1 MSHPNSSGFLGAIVA
16 GRDSSATLN
25 RAFWLLGGNGRKLN
39 REMYNLVS
47 HPSELAGDGQ
57 RWVLALGTF
66 DGMHRGHQAVLRE
79 LLSMARELS
88 ARPAVMFF
96 DPLPRQ
102 VLRPAAPP
110 KLLTSLAEKVHR
122 MHDAG
127 VDALVRVT
135 FDLPLAGLSP
145 AGFLQKYFF
154 EVPGFQ
160 LAGLCCG
167 EEWRFGAR
175 NSGDAALLKELV
187 APYGIQVRT
196 VPPVMFG
203 SEKVSSSRIREA
215 VAEGELAL
223 AEQMLGRPY
232 VIEGVVEHGAGI
244 ASSELHTPTANLTD
258 ESLQLPP
265 YGVYAAYT
273 DLGDGEKLPG
283 IVYIGDAP
291 TIRGV
296 HNGHPVVELH
306 LFDFQENIYSKGIRV
321 TPVEFLRESRV
332 FPSREALQ
340 AQIQQDLT
348 VARQAFTRLHASVKQ
363 EG

>member
-1 MSHPNSSGFLGAIVA
+1 MNHKKHI
-16 GRDSSATLN
+16 
-25 RAFWLLGGNGRKLN
+25 
-39 REMYNLVS
+39 LVN
-47 HPSELAGDGQ
+47 HPSELAVLAN

-66 DGMHRGHQAVLRE
+66 DGMHCGHQAVLRE
-79 LLSMARELS
+79 LLTMAKELS

-102 VLRPAAPP
+102 VLRPDAPP
-110 KLLTSLAEKVHR
+110 KLLTSLAEKVRR

-145 AGFLQKYFF
+145 AEFLQKYFF
-154 EVPGFQ
+154 EVSGFQ
-160 LAGLCCG
+160 LVGLCCG
-167 EEWRFGAR
+167 EEWRFGSR
-175 NSGDAALLKELV
+175 NSGDATMLKELV
-187 APYGIQVRT
+187 TPHGIQVRT
-196 VPPVMFG
+196 VPPVMLG
-203 SEKVSSSRIREA
+203 DEKISSSRIREA
-215 VAEGELAL
+215 VEKGELKL

-258 ESLQLPP
+258 ESLQLLP

-296 HNGHPVVELH
+296 QNGHPVVELH
-306 LFDFQENIYSKGIRV
+306 LFDFQGNLYGREIHV
-321 TPVEFLRESRV
+321 TPVQFLRESRV
-332 FPSREALQ
+332 FPSAEALQ
-340 AQIQQDLT
+340 AQIRQD
-348 VARQAFTRLHASVKQ
+348 VENARMVLKS
-363 EG
+363 GG